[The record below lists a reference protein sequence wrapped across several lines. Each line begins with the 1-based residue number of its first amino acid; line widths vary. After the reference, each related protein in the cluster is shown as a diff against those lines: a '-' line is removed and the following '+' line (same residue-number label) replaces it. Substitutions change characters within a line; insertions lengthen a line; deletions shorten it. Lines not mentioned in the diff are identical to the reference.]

1 MSRVALIAV
10 LFLGLAAAST
20 VPVQADEQP
29 QVTKGVAKLLKAAD
43 EARQAKNYTECIAKA
58 KEAAAVSGRS
68 AYDNYVINSLLM
80 ASYGAQGNYSEVT
93 TYMEQVVDSQ
103 YLPAANKATIL
114 RTLMSLA
121 YQQKQ
126 YDKAV
131 QWGERARTAGDSN
144 PDVALT
150 IAQANYLLGKYKEA
164 MTEMESIVSRDEAA
178 GRKPSEKGLN
188 VIWACAIKLKDD
200 ASASKAIEKLI
211 LHYPKPD
218 YWSNAM
224 ASISSSQI
232 NDDRLKLMTYR
243 LMSTVGILKQGG
255 QYREMAQIALDQGNP
270 GEAQSAI
277 EQAFAK
283 NLFTDPHDK
292 DSNQRL
298 LDAAKKAAARDR
310 ASMPQSEKDAAA
322 SPSGDAAV
330 QLGGAYL
337 GYGQPDKALASIQ
350 AGIAKGKLKNA
361 DEAYLLLGIAEER
374 NKNNGEAIKAFNK
387 VTGDPKYVRLAKL
400 WALEAR
406 S

>member
-10 LFLGLAAAST
+10 LFLGLAAAT
-20 VPVQADEQP
+20 GTVQAEEQP

-68 AYDNYVINSLLM
+68 GYDNYVINSLLM
-80 ASYGAQGNYSEVT
+80 ASYAAQGNYADAT
-93 TYMEQVVDSQ
+93 TYMEQVVDSPF
-103 YLPAANKATIL
+103 LPAANKTTIL
-114 RTLMSLA
+114 KTLMSLA
-121 YQQKQ
+121 YQQKN

-131 QWGERARTAGDSN
+131 QWGERTRAAGDSSA
-144 PDVALT
+144 DTALT

-164 MTEMESIVSRDEAA
+164 MTEMESIVARDEAA

-188 VIWACAIKLKDD
+188 VIWSCAIKLKDD
-200 ASASKAIEKLI
+200 AAAAKAIEKLI

-224 ASISSSQI
+224 ASIASSQI

-243 LMSTVGILKQGG
+243 LMSTVGILKQGA

-283 NLFTDPHDK
+283 NLFTEARDK
-292 DSNQRL
+292 ESNQRL
-298 LDAAKKAAARDR
+298 LEAAKKAALRDR
-310 ASMPQSEKDAAA
+310 ASMAQSEKDAAA
-322 SPSGDAAV
+322 AATGDPAV

-350 AGIAKGKLKNA
+350 SGIAKGKLKNA
-361 DEAYLLLGIAEER
+361 DEAYMLLGIAQER
-374 NKNNGEAIKAFNK
+374 NKNSGEAIKAFNR
-387 VTGDPKYVRLAKL
+387 VTGDPKYARLAKL